1 MSFYVEFY
9 ADDEDRLDK
18 LEAIVAALAEG
29 KETDNW
35 QDDAYW
41 LDFFDEAARAHFWW
55 PTKTEMEDWSRR
67 WFATP
72 VEQRHADPSL
82 KTGWT
87 FGSMID
93 AFYNG
98 EYRLFPL
105 RRLGEGIARI
115 EYQPF
120 GGPYGGNECMVTLIE
135 AFCFQV
141 TANEG

>member
-9 ADDEDRLDK
+9 ADDEGRLDK

-55 PTKTEMEDWSRR
+55 PTKTEMEDWSQSTASSHFDV
-67 WFATP
+67 W
-72 VEQRHADPSL
+72 
-82 KTGWT
+82 
-87 FGSMID
+87 
-93 AFYNG
+93 
-98 EYRLFPL
+98 
-105 RRLGEGIARI
+105 GEGVARI

-135 AFCFQV
+135 AFGFRV
-141 TANEG
+141 TANED